1 MDIWHSGDLSINQHT
16 SSFGLRDLTFTRR
29 FTITKITV
37 ALIFVQSTHQKHS
50 PVLMYVGNVYHLSEF
65 SFDIFQ
71 LTVCI
76 YLIFYCFFSFSLF
89 LLNFLLIFATDVV
102 CVILTQLRLG
112 LTVTSQTYTHELPPN
127 ITLYLE
133 WLRSLY
139 RVDLTVNKRKKKVGQ
154 LDEGLRLLQR
164 RET

>member
-1 MDIWHSGDLSINQHT
+1 MLVMFI
-16 SSFGLRDLTFTRR
+16 TFLNFR
-29 FTITKITV
+29 
-37 ALIFVQSTHQKHS
+37 LIFFNLLSAFILFST
-50 PVLMYVGNVYHLSEF
+50 V
-65 SFDIFQ
+65 
-71 LTVCI
+71 
-76 YLIFYCFFSFSLF
+76 FFSFSLF